1 MSNKRRLG
9 KDMEKL
15 EHLHTDGGGVKH
27 CSHKGQTLYDSIF
40 IKVLRVV
47 KFRGMGGRRVVA
59 RCWWSRERGVT
70 E

>member
-47 KFRGMGGRRVVA
+47 KFRKKQTDCVVV
-59 RCWWSRERGVT
+59 RG
-70 E
+70 